1 MKITVIGG
9 AGVRTVIFIN
19 GLLDRYKNLNI
30 DKVVLYD
37 INQEKLEIIGKLCR
51 HVIRR
56 KNKDLQLEIA
66 ENAIE
71 AITGADYVVTTL
83 RVGGDH
89 SRVVDELTALGEGVI
104 GQETTGVG
112 GFSMAVRTI
121 PILLEYCELIKKHA
135 PNAWI
140 FNFTNP
146 SGLVTQALRNA
157 GYDRIIGI
165 CDAPSSTK
173 YRMAKYLGLEE
184 KDLYVEFFG
193 LNHLS
198 WIRSVKTT
206 NTDKAAGNKQR
217 YDTEILESLLK
228 NDDFLSSIQEFSM
241 FDPDLLRSI
250 GFLPNEYL
258 YYYYHREKAL
268 ANIMK
273 SGATRGKTIE
283 EVNIKMMQELK
294 EMDIDQDPEAA
305 LQIFLYYMALRE
317 GSYMSIET
325 GSDREEDI
333 IKGQMEVPDGM
344 GYAGVM
350 LDCIEGLQSEKGYY
364 LVLSVENNGCI
375 TGLEDT
381 DVIEVTCLVSKEG
394 IKPVYIGEVPE
405 ACYLLIR
412 MVKMYEKLTVKA
424 IKTNSKETAIQALTL
439 HPLINSYSLAKKLVN
454 KYDEVYGGILGGSHA
469 I

>member
-19 GLLDRYKNLNI
+19 GLLERYKKLQI
-30 DKVVLYD
+30 DKVVIYD
-37 INQEKLEIIGKLCR
+37 INQEKLEIIGALCR
-51 HVIRR
+51 HVVNR
-56 KNKDLQLEIA
+56 KGKDLEILTA
-66 ENAIE
+66 KDPVE
-71 AITGADYVVTTL
+71 AITGADYIVTTL

-89 SRVVDELTALGEGVI
+89 SRVIDETLALESGVI

-121 PILLEYCELIKKHA
+121 PVLMEYCELIKKHA

-146 SGLVTQALRNA
+146 SGLVTQALRKA

-173 YRMAKYLGLEE
+173 FRMAKYLGVEE

-198 WIRSVKTT
+198 WIRSVKV
-206 NTDKAAGNKQR
+206 KGKEVLQELL
-217 YDTEILESLLK
+217 YD
-228 NDDFLSSIQEFSM
+228 DDFMSGIQEFSM
-241 FDPDLLRSI
+241 FDPDILRQI

-268 ANIMK
+268 ANILK
-273 SGATRGKTIE
+273 SGAPRGKTIE
-283 EVNIKMMQELK
+283 EVNKKMMEELK
-294 EMDIDQDPEAA
+294 QMDIAANPEEA
-305 LQIFLYYMALRE
+305 LQTFLYYMEIRE
-317 GSYMSIET
+317 SSYMSIET
-325 GSDREEDI
+325 GNDKKEEI
-333 IKGQMEVPDGM
+333 RRGKLEVPDGM

-350 LDCIEGLQSEKGYY
+350 LDCIEGLQSKEGRY
-364 LVLSVENNGCI
+364 LVLSVENQGCMD
-375 TGLEDT
+375 GLEDC
-381 DVIEVTCLVSKEG
+381 DVVEVTCKVSEEG
-394 IKPVYIGEVPE
+394 IHPVQIGKIPPHCNIYIQNIK
-405 ACYLLIR
+405 L
-412 MVKMYEKLTVKA
+412 YEKLTVEAIMDKSKEKA
-424 IKTNSKETAIQALTL
+424 ILALTA
-439 HPLINSYSLAKKLVN
+439 HPLINSYSLAKELVEKYN
-454 KYDEVYGGILGGSHA
+454 KEYQGLFLGGKENA

>member
-19 GLLDRYKNLNI
+19 GLLNRYKALNI

-37 INQEKLEIIGKLCR
+37 INQEKLQIIGKLCT
-51 HVIRR
+51 HVINR
-56 KNKDLQLEIA
+56 NHKDLKLETADNPID
-66 ENAIE
+66 AIKD
-71 AITGADYVVTTL
+71 ADYVVTTL

-89 SRVVDELTALGEGVI
+89 SRVVDETIALKTGVI

-121 PILLEYCELIKKHA
+121 PVLIEYCELIKQYA

-173 YRMAKYLGLEE
+173 FRMAKHLNVDE

-198 WIRSVKTT
+198 WIRSVK
-206 NTDKAAGNKQR
+206 K
-217 YDTEILESLLK
+217 YETEILPDLLK
-228 NDDFLSSIQEFSM
+228 DDEFLKGIQEFSM
-241 FDPDLLRSI
+241 FDPELLRSI

-268 ANIMK
+268 ENILK

-283 EVNIKMMQELK
+283 EVNIRMMDELK
-294 EMDIDQDPEAA
+294 SMDMDTDPEGA
-305 LQIFLYYMALRE
+305 LQIFLYYMAVRE
-317 GSYMSIET
+317 NSYMSIET
-325 GSDREEDI
+325 GSDKKEVIE
-333 IKGQMEVPDGM
+333 KGNLEVPDGM

-350 LDCIEGLQSEKGYY
+350 LDCIEGLQSEEGNY
-364 LVLSVENNGCI
+364 LVLSVQNNGCI
-375 TGLEDT
+375 TGLEDE
-381 DVIEVTCLVSKEG
+381 DVIEVTCKVSKAG
-394 IKPVYIGEVPE
+394 IKPVPIGEVPE
-405 ACYLLIR
+405 SNYLLIR
-412 MVKMYEKLTVKA
+412 FIKLYEKLTVQA
-424 IKTNSKETAIQALTL
+424 IKTKSKEKAIQALTL
-439 HPLINSYSLAKKLVN
+439 HPLINSYSLAKELVG
-454 KYDEVYGGILGGSHA
+454 KYDEAYGGIF
-469 I
+469 